1 MPLTG
6 DFAELERWARQTGKL
21 ANAAGLASVSRSMSA
36 DALEL
41 IEQGFERQRDP
52 FGNPWAPRKQPK
64 PRPIG
69 VGTTGNLKRQ
79 RRIRVDA
86 SGFTIGSPPAR
97 MARRTVRR
105 RSGRPRLRRLARN
118 RREWRIAPAIR
129 RSFIRRRDSANSV
142 GL

>member
-97 MARRTVRR
+97 PYSRYFHGGKRNQKARPIHPGSRIPIGWTRR
-105 RSGRPRLRRLARN
+105 FQKSWTTYCRSIL
-118 RREWRIAPAIR
+118 
-129 RSFIRRRDSANSV
+129 
-142 GL
+142 